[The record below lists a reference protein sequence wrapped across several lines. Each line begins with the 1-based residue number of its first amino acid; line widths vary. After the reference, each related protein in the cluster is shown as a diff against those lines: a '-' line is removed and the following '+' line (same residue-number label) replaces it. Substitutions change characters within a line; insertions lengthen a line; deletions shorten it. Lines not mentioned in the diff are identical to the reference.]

1 MIKSTSPSWVASSPS
16 CSRPP
21 PDESETAAGGNP
33 HAASDSPTSPAST
46 PFEVSAALDPRSTTA
61 FPLFRQSAAASMV
74 TFGRAS

>member
-1 MIKSTSPSWVASSPS
+1 MAVTSPSWVASSPS

-21 PDESETAAGGNP
+21 DSSETAAGGNP
-33 HAASDSPTSPAST
+33 HAASDSPTRPAST

-61 FPLFRQSAAASMV
+61 LPLFRQSAAASMV